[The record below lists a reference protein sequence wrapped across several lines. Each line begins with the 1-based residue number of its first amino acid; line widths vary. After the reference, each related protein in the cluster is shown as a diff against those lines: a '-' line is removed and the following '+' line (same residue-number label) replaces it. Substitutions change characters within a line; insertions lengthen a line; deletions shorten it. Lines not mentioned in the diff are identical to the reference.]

1 MSKTDALGYYKV
13 LEVAP
18 DADGS
23 EIKRQ
28 YYAMAKFWHP
38 DHNEDSRAI
47 EMFKKVSLAYDTLK
61 DTKSRLQ
68 YDYNMICFHLFMMK
82 MNFRQSVH

>member
-28 YYAMAKFWHP
+28 YYAMAKF
-38 DHNEDSRAI
+38 
-47 EMFKKVSLAYDTLK
+47 
-61 DTKSRLQ
+61 
-68 YDYNMICFHLFMMK
+68 
-82 MNFRQSVH
+82 